1 MKVCLSVDMEG
12 ISQITNPLAVK
23 AFCKEY
29 WNSGQRAMQNEV
41 IAAAEGL
48 KAGGADEIVVLD
60 NHGSGNTY
68 NLVNDGLPAGARL
81 ETWNVFDLRS
91 HDVEAMLQLG
101 YHARCGPVGFI
112 AHTYV
117 GGLRLRAGGEFISES
132 HGRAWAS
139 RVPLLGII
147 GNDTHAATLGSLDE
161 VPFLTVQQT
170 VDRGDAT
177 PAFDDPREGLEAI
190 RDFAAQAL
198 RDHKDAPTPDPPRQF
213 LFEAS
218 IPEDMAI
225 AQELTK
231 ASWARRSATEYEVE
245 LQDWSEARAPLAAAM
260 AGAVAPYRTYF
271 PGGELRSRATFESWE
286 AGTLQD
292 ATRAYSEWINE
303 QQEEW
308 LV

>member
-1 MKVCLSVDMEG
+1 MRVCLSVDMEG
-12 ISQITNPLAVK
+12 ISQITNPRAVK
-23 AFCKEY
+23 AFCEEY
-29 WNSGQRAMQNEV
+29 WDLGQRAMQNDV

-48 KAGGADEIVVLD
+48 KAGGADDVVVLD
-60 NHGSGNTY
+60 NHGSGNTF
-68 NLVNDGLPAGARL
+68 NLVPDGFPAGVRL

-117 GGLRLRAGGEFISES
+117 GGLRLRAGGELISES

-147 GNDTHAATLGSLDE
+147 GNDTHAATLGSLDG

-170 VDRGDAT
+170 IDRGHAT
-177 PAFDDPREGLEAI
+177 PTFDDTRDALEAI
-190 RDFAAQAL
+190 REFAAQTM
-198 RDHKDAPTPDPPRQF
+198 RDHKNAPTPDPPRQF

-218 IPEDMAI
+218 IPENMAK
-225 AQELTK
+225 AEELAK
-231 ASWARRSATEYEVE
+231 ASWVRRSATEYEVE
-245 LQDWSEARAPLAAAM
+245 LGDWSEARAPLAAAM
-260 AGAVAPYRTYF
+260 AGAVAPYRSYF
-271 PGGELRSRATFESWE
+271 PRGELRSRAAFESWE
-286 AGTLQD
+286 AETLQD
-292 ATRAYSEWINE
+292 ATRAYSDWINE

-308 LV
+308 LA

>member
-292 ATRAYSEWINE
+292 AARAYSEWINE